1 MIRSILVALDGSGP
15 SRSAGRN
22 AALAARWLGARLR
35 AVFVDD
41 SAERARQ
48 ALLPIT
54 PGTPV
59 GGVPVSIL
67 MSLDDL
73 KEEVVRRRNEV
84 ADFLHGLCEEMDLE
98 GVTLETVRGRPADC
112 IVRLGHQVDLLVMG
126 QSGLG
131 AGADSPHGEGEH
143 GQTPDTL
150 GSTTEAV
157 LHHANKPV
165 LVSSPTDSL
174 DRCELRGPIVVAYDG
189 RHPANNALAAACLFA
204 EQARTEPP
212 AESLEL
218 IVLCVKDT
226 EREAQPLLQ
235 EARQY
240 LLPPGERVED
250 LAHRRVG
257 ELAHRRV
264 EAQFVWQGGTVS
276 EAIVDRVQ
284 AAGGGMVAMG
294 AFGESRLKEVFLGS
308 HTRRVLLACHCPV
321 LLSR

>member
-1 MIRSILVALDGSGP
+1 MIRSILVALDGSAP

-41 SAERARQ
+41 SAERARM
-48 ALLPIT
+48 AALPIT

-67 MSLDDL
+67 VSLEDL
-73 KEEVVRRRNEV
+73 EEEVVRRRDEV
-84 ADFLHGLCEEMDLE
+84 ADFLHSLCEEMDLE

-112 IVRLGHQVDLLVMG
+112 IVRMGHQVDMLVMG

-131 AGADSPHGEGEH
+131 TSADSPDGE
-143 GQTPDTL
+143 L
-150 GSTTEAV
+150 GGTTEAV

-165 LVSSPTDSL
+165 LVCSTCDL
-174 DRCELRGPIVVAYDG
+174 QGPIVVAYDG

-204 EQARTEPP
+204 EQARTGPSAEPL
-212 AESLEL
+212 ALV
-218 IVLCVKDT
+218 VLCVKDT
-226 EREAQPLLQ
+226 KREAQPFLE

-240 LLPPGERVED
+240 LLPHE
-250 LAHRRVG
+250 
-257 ELAHRRV
+257 V
-264 EAQFVWQGGTVS
+264 EAQFVWQEGTVS
-276 EAIVDRVQ
+276 KAIVTQVQ
-284 AAGGGMVAMG
+284 AAGGGMAAMG
-294 AFGESRLKEVFLGS
+294 AFGESRLREVFLGS

-321 LLSR
+321 LLTR